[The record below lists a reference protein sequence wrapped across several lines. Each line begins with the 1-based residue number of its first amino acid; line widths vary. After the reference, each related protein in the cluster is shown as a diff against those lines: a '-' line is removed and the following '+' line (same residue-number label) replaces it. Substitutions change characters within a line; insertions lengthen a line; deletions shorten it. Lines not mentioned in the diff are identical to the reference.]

1 MAQMAQQ
8 QGRKPQ
14 GVYVLILSHALT
26 GHITHFLRI
35 GRFLL
40 DRGWPVG
47 LLGPTSHRAR
57 IEAAGIEFFQL
68 RGLADLDEDKLFC
81 RRRGGA
87 SEYAKLPPHERAF
100 LDTKTQVLDTIPDQ
114 WGSIKET
121 LAALNARGG
130 VGKVVVICDPFVY
143 GYLPLKQ
150 GAALPDGVAEP
161 RSLCVSVC
169 PPLIRGA
176 GKVPFGFPFPYDPS
190 PPGAALAEVLW
201 QRWAAMSAP
210 LAAALDGR
218 ILEAGAAEGL
228 GGEVMFAGH
237 NYAVHEA
244 ILHLG
249 LPSLEYPRDDWP
261 AGFQFVGVFPPEDK
275 VVGGS
280 GSDDD
285 DDGDDETA
293 HVPWWGDFVANASLP
308 RDDPARKRVVLVTQ
322 GTVQT
327 DLTELVVPTMRA
339 AAELRGQEGEFV
351 LVAILCRKGA
361 ALPEGA
367 EVPTNARVVDYLRY
381 GAVLPYVDVW
391 VQNAGYG
398 AVMQAIAAGIPVVAA
413 GEGQDKAENGRRI
426 AWSGIGVDL
435 TTERPSPEQVKN
447 GVLEVL
453 AEARYRDRVLEMQKE
468 AANFPVADI
477 IDREV
482 QNLARD

>member
-1 MAQMAQQ
+1 MAQMAQE
-8 QGRKPQ
+8 QGRTPQ

-40 DRGWPVG
+40 GRGWPVG

-68 RGLADLDEDKLFC
+68 RGLADLDEDRLFC
-81 RRRGGA
+81 RGDA
-87 SEYAKLPPHERAF
+87 SSEYARLPAHERAF
-100 LDTKTQVLDTIPDQ
+100 LDTKTQVLDTVPDQ
-114 WGSIKET
+114 WDSIKET
-121 LAALNARGG
+121 LVALHARGG
-130 VGKVVVICDPFVY
+130 GGGGGGGVRKVVVICDPFVY
-143 GYLPLKQ
+143 GYLPLKH

-190 PPGAALAEVLW
+190 PAGAALAEVLW

-210 LAAALDGR
+210 LAAMLDGK
-218 ILEAGAAEGL
+218 ILEAGAARGM
-228 GGEVMFAGH
+228 GSEVLFAGH

-261 AGFQFVGVFPPEDK
+261 TGFQFVGVFPPDDK
-275 VVGGS
+275 VGGPE
-280 GSDDD
+280 GD
-285 DDGDDETA
+285 DDETA

-339 AAELRGQEGEFV
+339 AAELQGQEREFV

-361 ALPEGA
+361 ALPDGT
-367 EVPTNARVVDYLRY
+367 EVPANARVVDYLRY

-391 VQNAGYG
+391 VHNAGYG

-435 TTERPSPEQVKN
+435 ATERPSPEQVRK
-447 GVLEVL
+447 GVLDVL
-453 AEARYRDRVLEMQKE
+453 TEARYRDRVLEMQKE
-468 AANFPVADI
+468 AAKFPVADI
-477 IDREV
+477 VDKEV
-482 QNLARD
+482 RNLARD